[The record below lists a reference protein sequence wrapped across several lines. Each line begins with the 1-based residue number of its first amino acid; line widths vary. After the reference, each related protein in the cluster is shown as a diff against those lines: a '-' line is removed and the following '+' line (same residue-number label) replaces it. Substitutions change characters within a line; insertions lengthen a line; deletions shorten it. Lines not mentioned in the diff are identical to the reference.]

1 MLLDV
6 VSLPQVLFSS
16 KLVWLA
22 AALAAA
28 AILVAAI
35 LYRKK

>member
-22 AALAAA
+22 AA
-28 AILVAAI
+28 ILVAAI